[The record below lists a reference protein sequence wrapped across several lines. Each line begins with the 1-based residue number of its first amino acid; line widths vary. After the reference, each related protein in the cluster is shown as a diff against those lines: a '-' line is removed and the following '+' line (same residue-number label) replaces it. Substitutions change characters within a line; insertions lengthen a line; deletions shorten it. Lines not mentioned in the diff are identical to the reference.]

1 MARVRHKRK
10 PVAEMNVVPYID
22 VMLVLLVI
30 FMVTAPML
38 NQGVKVDLPKVSSE
52 ALPQD
57 NNKQVLTLSVK
68 ADGSYYW
75 NVGSEVDTEKQTD
88 SAVSLEQ
95 MTDAVTKIMSA
106 RPDTQVF
113 IRGDKAVNY
122 GAVVGAMGA
131 LQQAGV
137 PNVGLITEAPDLE
150 ATVRALA
157 FRELFL
163 ARRPG
168 GGPARSDLRH
178 AVRQLGVCSGASSS
192 KPIVQAT
199 LYQLKSKSQATTQT
213 NQKIAGEAKKTAS
226 KQYEVEQ
233 LEQKK
238 LEQQKLEQQKL
249 EQQQVAAAKAAEQK
263 KADEARKAE
272 AQKAAEAKKADEAK
286 KAAEAKAAEQ
296 KRQADIAKKRAED
309 EAKKKAADDAKKK
322 AAEDAKKKA
331 AEEAKKKA
339 AAEAAK
345 KKAAVEAAKKKAAAA
360 AAAARKAAEDKK
372 AQALAEL
379 LSDTTERQ
387 QALADEV
394 GSEVTGSL
402 DDLIVN
408 LVSQQ
413 WRRPP
418 SARNGMS
425 VEVLIE
431 MLPDGT
437 ITNASVSRSSGDK
450 PFDSSA
456 VAAVRNVGR
465 IPEMQQLPRAT
476 FDSLY
481 RQRRIIFK
489 PEDLSL

>member
-1 MARVRHKRK
+1 MKQQFERSPSESYFW
-10 PVAEMNVVPYID
+10 PV
-22 VMLVLLVI
+22 VL
-30 FMVTAPML
+30 
-38 NQGVKVDLPKVSSE
+38 
-52 ALPQD
+52 
-57 NNKQVLTLSVK
+57 
-68 ADGSYYW
+68 
-75 NVGSEVDTEKQTD
+75 
-88 SAVSLEQ
+88 
-95 MTDAVTKIMSA
+95 
-106 RPDTQVF
+106 
-113 IRGDKAVNY
+113 
-122 GAVVGAMGA
+122 AVVLHVLIFAMLFVSWA
-131 LQQAGV
+131 F
-137 PNVGLITEAPDLE
+137 AP
-150 ATVRALA
+150 
-157 FRELFL
+157 EL
-163 ARRPG
+163 P
-168 GGPARSDLRH
+168 P
-178 AVRQLGVCSGASSS
+178 S

-249 EQQQVAAAKAAEQK
+249 EQQKLEQQQVAAAKAAEQK

-296 KRQADIAKKRAED
+296 KKQADIAKKRAED
-309 EAKKKAADDAKKK
+309 EAKKKAAEDAKKK

>member
-1 MARVRHKRK
+1 MKQQFERSPSESYFW
-10 PVAEMNVVPYID
+10 PV
-22 VMLVLLVI
+22 VL
-30 FMVTAPML
+30 
-38 NQGVKVDLPKVSSE
+38 
-52 ALPQD
+52 
-57 NNKQVLTLSVK
+57 
-68 ADGSYYW
+68 
-75 NVGSEVDTEKQTD
+75 
-88 SAVSLEQ
+88 
-95 MTDAVTKIMSA
+95 
-106 RPDTQVF
+106 
-113 IRGDKAVNY
+113 
-122 GAVVGAMGA
+122 AVVLHVLIFAMLFVSWA
-131 LQQAGV
+131 F
-137 PNVGLITEAPDLE
+137 AP
-150 ATVRALA
+150 
-157 FRELFL
+157 EL
-163 ARRPG
+163 P
-168 GGPARSDLRH
+168 P
-178 AVRQLGVCSGASSS
+178 S

-296 KRQADIAKKRAED
+296 KKQADIAKKRAED
-309 EAKKKAADDAKKK
+309 EAKKKAAEDAKKK

-387 QALADEV
+387 QALA
-394 GSEVTGSL
+394 

>member
-1 MARVRHKRK
+1 MKQQFERSPSESYFW
-10 PVAEMNVVPYID
+10 PV
-22 VMLVLLVI
+22 VL
-30 FMVTAPML
+30 
-38 NQGVKVDLPKVSSE
+38 
-52 ALPQD
+52 
-57 NNKQVLTLSVK
+57 
-68 ADGSYYW
+68 
-75 NVGSEVDTEKQTD
+75 
-88 SAVSLEQ
+88 
-95 MTDAVTKIMSA
+95 
-106 RPDTQVF
+106 
-113 IRGDKAVNY
+113 
-122 GAVVGAMGA
+122 AVVLHVLIFAMLFVSWA
-131 LQQAGV
+131 F
-137 PNVGLITEAPDLE
+137 AP
-150 ATVRALA
+150 
-157 FRELFL
+157 EL
-163 ARRPG
+163 P
-168 GGPARSDLRH
+168 P
-178 AVRQLGVCSGASSS
+178 S

-296 KRQADIAKKRAED
+296 KKQADIAKKRAED
-309 EAKKKAADDAKKK
+309 EAKKK

-360 AAAARKAAEDKK
+360 AAGARKAAEDKK

-387 QALADEV
+387 QALADERGDQVV
-394 GSEVTGSL
+394 GGL
-402 DDLIVN
+402 DDLIRS
-408 LVSQQ
+408 LVKSR
-413 WRRPP
+413 WTRPP

-425 VEVLIE
+425 VVVQIQ

-437 ITNASVSRSSGDK
+437 ITTVNVSKSSGDAA
-450 PFDSSA
+450 FDSSA
-456 VAAVRNVGR
+456 VVAIRNVGR
-465 IPEMQQLPRAT
+465 ISDMQQLKGVEFEPYRRFKMT
-476 FDSLY
+476 FT
-481 RQRRIIFK
+481 
-489 PEDLSL
+489 PEDLQL